1 MGVPLN
7 ELKGATST
15 VLAGFKKQGINTSDR
30 LLGKALTPQDR
41 DALATAVGVDGPL
54 LLALVKRA
62 DIARLKGIGR
72 VYSDMLEESGATTIS
87 ELAQCSPATLHA
99 TLRSINA
106 KRRLTNRPPSLD
118 QVTDFIDQAKALPS
132 LIRY

>member
-7 ELKGATST
+7 ELRGATND
-15 VLAGFKKQGINTSDR
+15 VLVGFKKQGINTSDR
-30 LLGKALTPQDR
+30 LLGKARTPQDR
-41 DALATAVGVDGPL
+41 DALATAVGIDDTL

-87 ELAQCSPATLHA
+87 ELAQCSSATLHA
-99 TLRSINA
+99 TLRRINA

-118 QVTDFIDQAKALPS
+118 QVTDFIEQAKALPS

>member
-7 ELKGATST
+7 ELKGATGE
-15 VLAGFKKQGINTSDR
+15 VLVGFKKQGVNTSDR
-30 LLGKALTPQDR
+30 LLGRSSTPQDR
-41 DALATAVGVDGPL
+41 DALATAVGVDSTL
-54 LLALVKRA
+54 LLSLVKRA

-72 VYSDMLEESGATTIS
+72 VYSDMLEESGAATIS
-87 ELAQCSPATLHA
+87 ELAQCSPTALHA
-99 TLRSINA
+99 TLRRINA

>member
-1 MGVPLN
+1 MGLPLN
-7 ELKGATST
+7 ELKGATNT
-15 VLAGFKKQGINTSDR
+15 VLAGFKKQSITTSDR

-41 DALATAVGVDGPL
+41 DALAAAVGVDGTI

-87 ELAQCSPATLHA
+87 ELAQCAPATLHA

-118 QVTDFIDQAKALPS
+118 QVTDFIEQAKALPP
-132 LIRY
+132 LVRY

>member
-7 ELKGATST
+7 ELRGATGT
-15 VLAGFKKQGINTSDR
+15 VLAGFKKQGVNTSDS
-30 LLGKALTPQDR
+30 LLGKARTPQDR
-41 DALATAVGVDGPL
+41 DALATAVGVDGTL

-87 ELAQCSPATLHA
+87 ELAQCLPETLHA
-99 TLRSINA
+99 TLRRINA

-118 QVTDFIDQAKALPS
+118 QVTDFIDQARTLPL